1 MCICACNR
9 GVEPRNNNEMNNSPQ
24 HQDSPDTGRKQD
36 FIYRVTFIDCPQTGD
51 SRKEFFFHSLA
62 AIYDTFTPEQV
73 GCKVTR
79 LWNIGVADGNSYH
92 GRKCSITREPIMRKR
107 HKHP

>member
-1 MCICACNR
+1 
-9 GVEPRNNNEMNNSPQ
+9 MNNSPQ
-24 HQDSPDTGRKQD
+24 HQASPDTGRKEY
-36 FIYRVTFIDCPQTGD
+36 IYRVDFVDCPLAGD
-51 SRKEFFFHSLA
+51 SRKVFYFHSIA
-62 AIYDTFTPEQV
+62 AIYDLFTAEQV

-107 HKHP
+107 QKRL